1 MKALLRDRQAWL
13 FSAKT
18 FAASIA
24 ALYVGLAGNLSRPYW
39 AMATVYIVSQPL
51 LGPTRAKG
59 VYRVL
64 GTLLAGAA
72 TLVMLPNLVET
83 PLLLSA
89 AMALWLSACL
99 FLALLNR
106 GPRGY
111 AFLLAGYTTAFIGF
125 PAVTSPEGI
134 FDTVVARSEEI
145 ILGTVMA
152 VLFASLVFPASVR
165 PMLTARIGNWMQDA
179 AQWCRQVL
187 QRGPS
192 QAPRNRLAADLV
204 QFEALIAFVRH
215 DDPRHAGAAPTLE
228 HLRAR
233 MLLLLPVLSSIADRL
248 DAVQR
253 DGSALSPDIAALLDD
268 VAAWVDQG
276 DRARNEDDVAA
287 LRARIA
293 AHHPVVDQDIEHLLL
308 ASLLLRLEELLDL
321 WQDCRAL
328 EHSLLQGTATPV
340 LRATP
345 SAARHPATAESSNRA
360 DTAQSDPPVRSRT
373 RPSLLQILG
382 WSRRHAVTTEST
394 ERAQAAQSETA
405 ARSRM
410 QSSLLQR
417 LGWSRRNAATAV
429 PPEQAEA
436 ALLGHTGQLRQRSS
450 LVQRLTGS
458 PRDTADAPAPA
469 STARHIDFGMAAFSA
484 LSAGFALMAYC
495 VLWIGI
501 GWEGGGNGAMMAA
514 VTAAFFAAQD
524 DPAPS
529 MLSFLTWA
537 VVASVVAGIYL
548 FGIFPAIHDFPMLV
562 LVLAAVFLPIGA
574 LLHRPKS
581 MLIALPLVVNL
592 TALLSLQNTYN
603 ANIQSFVNAAVAMVL
618 GIGFAVVL
626 TRLFRSVGA
635 EWSARRL
642 VRQGWRTLA
651 EAAEGHGAQDR
662 QQFASRMLD
671 LLGLLA
677 PRLALT
683 PEGSDLASV
692 DMLNEVRVGLNIL
705 QLRSARHGLPQPS
718 IDAVDAILA
727 EVAAHYRQQVAHKQP
742 LPGPDALRD
751 RLDASLARVG
761 KVPVGTHRD
770 EALLGLIGLR
780 YSVFAKTVQQP
791 KEITQKRPALAPL
804 PSGR

>member
-1 MKALLRDRQAWL
+1 MNALLRDRQAWL

-18 FAASIA
+18 FAAAIA

-125 PAVTSPEGI
+125 PAVTAPEDI

-152 VLFASLVFPASVR
+152 VLFAALVFPASVR

-187 QRGPS
+187 QRGPA

-215 DDPRHAGAAPTLE
+215 DDPRHAGAAPALE

-248 DAVQR
+248 DALHAASR
-253 DGSALSPDIAALLDD
+253 ALPGELIALLEDIG
-268 VAAWVDQG
+268 AWVERAGPDAAQTAAEQPEMISAG
-276 DRARNEDDVAA
+276 DADADAAVAS

-293 AHHPVVDQDIEHLLL
+293 ALRPAVDDDLQHLLL

-328 EHSLLQGTATPV
+328 ESALLQGTALPALPAAARDRAVPETDAGAGAEV
-340 LRATP
+340 RLRSTVPQHVGKSGGETSPGAPAHADTAP
-345 SAARHPATAESSNRA
+345 SAASSQPA
-360 DTAQSDPPVRSRT
+360 
-373 RPSLLQILG
+373 
-382 WSRRHAVTTEST
+382 
-394 ERAQAAQSETA
+394 
-405 ARSRM
+405 
-410 QSSLLQR
+410 SLLQR
-417 LGWSRRNAATAV
+417 LT
-429 PPEQAEA
+429 
-436 ALLGHTGQLRQRSS
+436 RSS
-450 LVQRLTGS
+450 SRLST
-458 PRDTADAPAPA
+458 DAPATA
-469 STARHIDFGMAAFSA
+469 GDARHIDYGMAAFSA

-501 GWEGGGNGAMMAA
+501 DWEGGGNGAMMAA

-529 MLSFLTWA
+529 MVSFLTWA

-562 LVLAAVFLPIGA
+562 LVLAAVFLPLGA
-574 LLHRPKS
+574 LLHRPKT

-626 TRLFRSVGA
+626 TRLFRWVGA
-635 EWSARRL
+635 E
-642 VRQGWRTLA
+642 
-651 EAAEGHGAQDR
+651 
-662 QQFASRMLD
+662 
-671 LLGLLA
+671 
-677 PRLALT
+677 
-683 PEGSDLASV
+683 
-692 DMLNEVRVGLNIL
+692 
-705 QLRSARHGLPQPS
+705 
-718 IDAVDAILA
+718 
-727 EVAAHYRQQVAHKQP
+727 
-742 LPGPDALRD
+742 
-751 RLDASLARVG
+751 
-761 KVPVGTHRD
+761 
-770 EALLGLIGLR
+770 
-780 YSVFAKTVQQP
+780 
-791 KEITQKRPALAPL
+791 
-804 PSGR
+804 

>member
-1 MKALLRDRQAWL
+1 MNALLRDRQAWL

-18 FAASIA
+18 FAAAIA

-125 PAVTSPEGI
+125 PAVTAPEGI

-152 VLFASLVFPASVR
+152 VLFAALVFPASVR
-165 PMLTARIGNWMQDA
+165 PLLTARIGNWMQDA

-187 QRGPS
+187 QRGPA

-215 DDPRHAGAAPTLE
+215 DDPRHAGAAPALE
-228 HLRAR
+228 QLRAR

-248 DAVQR
+248 DALHAASRPLPGELITLLEDIGAWVER
-253 DGSALSPDIAALLDD
+253 AGPDAAQVAALQPEMISAGDADAD
-268 VAAWVDQG
+268 VA
-276 DRARNEDDVAA
+276 VAG

-293 AHHPVVDQDIEHLLL
+293 ALRPAVDDDLQHLLL

-328 EHSLLQGTATPV
+328 ESALLQGTALPALPAAARDRAAPETKAGAEV
-340 LRATP
+340 RLRSTVPQRVGDSGGETSP
-345 SAARHPATAESSNRA
+345 SAPAHV
-360 DTAQSDPPVRSRT
+360 DTA
-373 RPSLLQILG
+373 PSQP
-382 WSRRHAVTTEST
+382 A
-394 ERAQAAQSETA
+394 
-405 ARSRM
+405 
-410 QSSLLQR
+410 SLLQR
-417 LGWSRRNAATAV
+417 LT
-429 PPEQAEA
+429 
-436 ALLGHTGQLRQRSS
+436 RSS
-450 LVQRLTGS
+450 GR
-458 PRDTADAPAPA
+458 PTADAPATA
-469 STARHIDFGMAAFSA
+469 GDARHIDYGMAAFSA

-562 LVLAAVFLPIGA
+562 LVLAAVFLPLGA
-574 LLHRPKS
+574 LLHRPKT

-642 VRQGWRTLA
+642 ARQGWRTLA
-651 EAAEGHGAQDR
+651 AAADGRGAQDR
-662 QQFASRMLD
+662 HQFAARMLD

-677 PRLALT
+677 PRLAVA
-683 PEGSDLASV
+683 PPGSDLASV
-692 DMLNEVRVGLNIL
+692 DMLTEIRVGLNIL
-705 QLRSARHGLPQPS
+705 QLRRARHGLPPAS
-718 IDAVDAILA
+718 IAAVDAILA
-727 EVAAHYRQQVAHKQP
+727 DVAAHYRQQVAHKRP
-742 LPGPDALRD
+742 LPGPDTLRT

-761 KVPVGTHRD
+761 QVPAGTHRD

-780 YSVFAKTVQQP
+780 SSLFVDATAPDNATGHPQ
-791 KEITQKRPALAPL
+791 LA
-804 PSGR
+804 

>member
-1 MKALLRDRQAWL
+1 MIPLLRDRQAWL

-24 ALYVGLAGNLSRPYW
+24 ALYVALAGNLSRPYW

-64 GTLLAGAA
+64 GTLLAGVA

-125 PAVTSPEGI
+125 PAVTSPESI

-152 VLFASLVFPASVR
+152 VLFASLLFPASVK
-165 PMLTARIGNWMQDA
+165 PILTARIGNWMQDA

-215 DDPRHAGAAPTLE
+215 DDPRHAGAVPTLE
-228 HLRAR
+228 QLRAR
-233 MLLLLPVLSSIADRL
+233 MLMLLPVLSSMADRL
-248 DAVQR
+248 DALQR
-253 DGSALSPDIAALLDD
+253 DGSALPLATAALLED
-268 VAAWVDQG
+268 VAAYVDQG
-276 DRARNEDDVAA
+276 EEAPSDADVGA

-293 AHHPVVDQDIEHLLL
+293 ALRPVVDQDIEHLLL

-328 EHSLLQGTATPV
+328 QQAVVHGTATPV
-340 LRATP
+340 LRAMP
-345 SAARHPATAESSNRA
+345 AAARPPATAESSELA
-360 DTAQSDPPVRSRT
+360 DTAQSEP
-373 RPSLLQILG
+373 
-382 WSRRHAVTTEST
+382 AV
-394 ERAQAAQSETA
+394 
-405 ARSRM
+405 RSRM
-410 QSSLLQR
+410 QPSVLQR
-417 LGWSRRNAATAV
+417 LTR
-429 PPEQAEA
+429 
-436 ALLGHTGQLRQRSS
+436 
-450 LVQRLTGS
+450 S
-458 PRDTADAPAPA
+458 PRNTTDAPGAA
-469 STARHIDFGMAAFSA
+469 STTRHIDFGMAAFSA

-537 VVASVVAGIYL
+537 VVASVVAGIYQ

-562 LVLAAVFLPIGA
+562 LVLAAGFLPLGA

-592 TALLSLQNTYN
+592 TALLSLQNTYS
-603 ANIQSFVNAAVAMVL
+603 ANLQSFVNAAVAMVL

-651 EAAEGHGAQDR
+651 DAAEGRGAQDR
-662 QQFASRMLD
+662 QHFAARMLD

-683 PEGSDLASV
+683 PEGSELASV

-705 QLRSARHGLPQPS
+705 QLRRARHGLPAS
-718 IDAVDAILA
+718 SRDAVDAILRD
-727 EVAAHYRQQVAHKQP
+727 VAAHYRRQVAQKRP
-742 LPGPDALRD
+742 LHGPESLRD
-751 RLDASLARVG
+751 RLDVSLARVG
-761 KVPVGTHRD
+761 KVPAGAHRD

-780 YSVFAKTVQQP
+780 YSVFA
-791 KEITQKRPALAPL
+791 QKAPHTHGNADTRPPSAPL
-804 PSGR
+804 PTGEGLG

>member
-1 MKALLRDRQAWL
+1 MSALLRDRQAWL

-99 FLALLNR
+99 FMALLNR

-125 PAVTSPEGI
+125 PAVTAPEGI

-145 ILGTVMA
+145 VLGTVMA
-152 VLFASLVFPASVR
+152 VLFAALVFPASVK

-192 QAPRNRLAADLV
+192 QVPRNRLAADLV

-215 DDPRHAGAAPTLE
+215 DDPRHAGAVPTLE
-228 HLRAR
+228 QLRAR
-233 MLLLLPVLSSIADRL
+233 MLMLLPVLSSMADRL
-248 DAVQR
+248 DALQR
-253 DGSALSPDIAALLDD
+253 DGSALPLATAALLED
-268 VAAWVDQG
+268 VADWVDQ
-276 DRARNEDDVAA
+276 REDAGSDADVGA

-293 AHHPVVDQDIEHLLL
+293 ALRPVVDQDIGHLLL

-328 EHSLLQGTATPV
+328 QQGVVHGTATPV
-340 LRATP
+340 LRAMP
-345 SAARHPATAESSNRA
+345 AAARQAA
-360 DTAQSDPPVRSRT
+360 TAQSS
-373 RPSLLQILG
+373 
-382 WSRRHAVTTEST
+382 
-394 ERAQAAQSETA
+394 ERADSAQSEPAVGSRTQPSVLQRLGWPHRDAAVAESPERAEAAQNEPA
-405 ARSRM
+405 ARLRM
-410 QSSLLQR
+410 HPSLLQR
-417 LGWSRRNAATAV
+417 LPW
-429 PPEQAEA
+429 
-436 ALLGHTGQLRQRSS
+436 
-450 LVQRLTGS
+450 S
-458 PRDTADAPAPA
+458 PRDSTDAPASS
-469 STARHIDFGMAAFSA
+469 STTRHIDFGMAAFSA

-574 LLHRPKS
+574 LLHRPKT

-651 EAAEGHGAQDR
+651 DAAEGRGAQDR
-662 QQFASRMLD
+662 QHFAARMLD

-683 PEGSDLASV
+683 PEGS
-692 DMLNEVRVGLNIL
+692 EPGLGGYA
-705 QLRSARHGLPQPS
+705 QRSARGLEHPATAQR
-718 IDAVDAILA
+718 AAGFAAA
-727 EVAAHYRQQVAHKQP
+727 ER
-742 LPGPDALRD
+742 
-751 RLDASLARVG
+751 
-761 KVPVGTHRD
+761 
-770 EALLGLIGLR
+770 
-780 YSVFAKTVQQP
+780 
-791 KEITQKRPALAPL
+791 
-804 PSGR
+804 

>member
-1 MKALLRDRQAWL
+1 MSALLRDRQAWL

-125 PAVTSPEGI
+125 PAVTAPEGI

-152 VLFASLVFPASVR
+152 VLFAALVFPASVK
-165 PMLTARIGNWMQDA
+165 PMLTARIGNWMRDA

-215 DDPRHAGAAPTLE
+215 DDPRHAGAVPTLE
-228 HLRAR
+228 QLRAR
-233 MLLLLPVLSSIADRL
+233 MLMLLPVLSSMADRL
-248 DAVQR
+248 DALQR
-253 DGSALSPDIAALLDD
+253 DGSALPLATAALLED

-276 DRARNEDDVAA
+276 EDARSDADVDA

-293 AHHPVVDQDIEHLLL
+293 ALRPVVDQDIEHLLL

-328 EHSLLQGTATPV
+328 QQAMVHGTAMPV
-340 LRATP
+340 LRAMP
-345 SAARHPATAESSNRA
+345 AAARQAATAESSERA
-360 DTAQSDPPVRSRT
+360 DAAQNQPAVRSRMH
-373 RPSLLQILG
+373 P
-382 WSRRHAVTTEST
+382 
-394 ERAQAAQSETA
+394 
-405 ARSRM
+405 
-410 QSSLLQR
+410 SLLQR
-417 LGWSRRNAATAV
+417 LTW
-429 PPEQAEA
+429 
-436 ALLGHTGQLRQRSS
+436 
-450 LVQRLTGS
+450 S
-458 PRDTADAPAPA
+458 PRDTTDALAAA
-469 STARHIDFGMAAFSA
+469 SSTRHIDFGMVAFSA

-529 MLSFLTWA
+529 MLSFLAWA

-574 LLHRPKS
+574 LLHRPKT

-651 EAAEGHGAQDR
+651 EAADGRGAQDR
-662 QQFASRMLD
+662 QHFAARMLD

-692 DMLNEVRVGLNIL
+692 GMLNEVRVGLNIL

-718 IDAVDAILA
+718 IEAVDAILVD
-727 EVAAHYRQQVAHKQP
+727 VAAHYRQQIAHKRP
-742 LPGPDALRD
+742 LPAPDALRA

-761 KVPVGTHRD
+761 KVPAGAHRD

-780 YSVFAKTVQQP
+780 YSLFAQTAP
-791 KEITQKRPALAPL
+791 HTQRNTGTAPPLAPL
-804 PSGR
+804 PAGR

>member
-1 MKALLRDRQAWL
+1 MSALLRDRQAWL

-125 PAVTSPEGI
+125 PAVTAPEGI

-152 VLFASLVFPASVR
+152 VLFAALVFPASVK

-215 DDPRHAGAAPTLE
+215 DDPRHAGAVPTLE
-228 HLRAR
+228 QLRAR
-233 MLLLLPVLSSIADRL
+233 MLMLLPVLSSMADRL
-248 DAVQR
+248 DALQR
-253 DGSALSPDIAALLDD
+253 DGSALPLATAALLED

-276 DRARNEDDVAA
+276 EDARSDADVDA

-293 AHHPVVDQDIEHLLL
+293 ALRPVVDQDIEHLLL

-328 EHSLLQGTATPV
+328 QQAVVHGTATPV
-340 LRATP
+340 LRAMP
-345 SAARHPATAESSNRA
+345 AAARQAATVESSERA
-360 DTAQSDPPVRSRT
+360 DTEQSEPAVLSRT
-373 RPSLLQILG
+373 
-382 WSRRHAVTTEST
+382 
-394 ERAQAAQSETA
+394 
-405 ARSRM
+405 

-417 LGWSRRNAATAV
+417 LTW
-429 PPEQAEA
+429 
-436 ALLGHTGQLRQRSS
+436 
-450 LVQRLTGS
+450 S
-458 PRDTADAPAPA
+458 PRNTTDAPAAA
-469 STARHIDFGMAAFSA
+469 STPRHIDYGMAAFSA

-574 LLHRPKS
+574 LLHRPKT

-651 EAAEGHGAQDR
+651 DAAEGRGAQDR
-662 QQFASRMLD
+662 QHFAARMLD

-683 PEGSDLASV
+683 PEGSELASV

-718 IDAVDAILA
+718 VEAVNAILA
-727 EVAAHYRQQVAHKQP
+727 DIAAHYRQQIAHKRP
-742 LPGPDALRD
+742 LPAPDALRA

-761 KVPVGTHRD
+761 KVPAGTHRD

-780 YSVFAKTVQQP
+780 YSVFAQTAP
-791 KEITQKRPALAPL
+791 HTQSNADTESPLAHLPA
-804 PSGR
+804 GR

>member
-1 MKALLRDRQAWL
+1 MSALLRDRQAWL

-125 PAVTSPEGI
+125 PAVTAPEGI

-152 VLFASLVFPASVR
+152 VLFAALVFPASVK

-215 DDPRHAGAAPTLE
+215 DDPRHAGAVPTLE
-228 HLRAR
+228 QLRAR
-233 MLLLLPVLSSIADRL
+233 MLMLLPVLSSMADRL
-248 DAVQR
+248 DALQR
-253 DGSALSPDIAALLDD
+253 DGSALPLATAALLED

-276 DRARNEDDVAA
+276 EDAPSDAGVGA

-293 AHHPVVDQDIEHLLL
+293 ALRPVVDQDIEHLLL

-328 EHSLLQGTATPV
+328 QQAVVHGTVTPM
-340 LRATP
+340 LRAMP
-345 SAARHPATAESSNRA
+345 AAARQAATAESSERA
-360 DTAQSDPPVRSRT
+360 DAAHSEPAVRSRT
-373 RPSLLQILG
+373 
-382 WSRRHAVTTEST
+382 
-394 ERAQAAQSETA
+394 
-405 ARSRM
+405 

-417 LGWSRRNAATAV
+417 LTW
-429 PPEQAEA
+429 
-436 ALLGHTGQLRQRSS
+436 
-450 LVQRLTGS
+450 S
-458 PRDTADAPAPA
+458 PRDTTDAPAAA
-469 STARHIDFGMAAFSA
+469 STTRHIDYGMAAFSA

-574 LLHRPKS
+574 LLHRPKT

-651 EAAEGHGAQDR
+651 DAAEGRGAQDR
-662 QQFASRMLD
+662 QHFAARMLD

-683 PEGSDLASV
+683 PEGSELASV

-718 IDAVDAILA
+718 VEAVNAILA
-727 EVAAHYRQQVAHKQP
+727 DIAAHYRQQIVHKRP
-742 LPGPDALRD
+742 LPAPDALRA

-761 KVPVGTHRD
+761 KVPAGTHRD

-780 YSVFAKTVQQP
+780 YSVFAQTAPHSQANADTESP
-791 KEITQKRPALAPL
+791 LAHLPA
-804 PSGR
+804 GR

>member
-1 MKALLRDRQAWL
+1 MTALLRDRQAWL
-13 FSAKT
+13 FSART

-24 ALYVGLAGNLSRPYW
+24 ALYVALAGNLSRPYW

-89 AMALWLSACL
+89 AMAVWLSACL

-125 PAVTSPEGI
+125 PAVTAPEGI

-145 ILGTVMA
+145 VLGTVMA
-152 VLFASLVFPASVR
+152 VLFAALVFPASVR

-187 QRGPS
+187 QRGPAH
-192 QAPRNRLAADLV
+192 APRNRLAADLV

-215 DDPRHAGAAPTLE
+215 DDPRHAGAAPALE
-228 HLRAR
+228 QLRAR
-233 MLLLLPVLSSIADRL
+233 MLMLLPVLSSITDRL
-248 DAVQR
+248 DALHGDATAQPE
-253 DGSALSPDIAALLDD
+253 LAALLHD
-268 VAAWVDQG
+268 VVAWVHPG
-276 DRARNEDDVAA
+276 DGATADAIDVDA

-293 AHHPVVDQDIEHLLL
+293 ALRPPVDQHIAHLLL

-328 EHSLLQGTATPV
+328 EQALVRGTAPAA
-340 LRATP
+340 LRAMP
-345 SAARHPATAESSNRA
+345 NAARPAMALPAATAGSPERVAATGSAWRVRASSQRPA
-360 DTAQSDPPVRSRT
+360 GSRND
-373 RPSLLQILG
+373 
-382 WSRRHAVTTEST
+382 
-394 ERAQAAQSETA
+394 AATA
-405 ARSRM
+405 ASAEPVEGAPPEPGAHPHAPV
-410 QSSLLQR
+410 SLLQR
-417 LGWSRRNAATAV
+417 LRG
-429 PPEQAEA
+429 
-436 ALLGHTGQLRQRSS
+436 
-450 LVQRLTGS
+450 LTS
-458 PRDTADAPAPA
+458 DTADVPARGG
-469 STARHIDFGMAAFSA
+469 TTRHIDFGMVAFSA
-484 LSAGFALMAYC
+484 ASAGFALMAYC

-562 LVLAAVFLPIGA
+562 LLLAVVFLPLGA
-574 LLHRPKS
+574 LLHRPAS

-651 EAAEGHGAQDR
+651 AAAEGHGTQDR
-662 QQFASRMLD
+662 QHFAARMLD

-727 EVAAHYRQQVAHKQP
+727 EVAAHYRQQVAHKRP
-742 LPGPDALRD
+742 LPGPNSLRD
-751 RLDASLARVG
+751 RLDVSLTRVD
-761 KVPVGTHRD
+761 KVPAGAHRD

-780 YSVFAKTVQQP
+780 YSLFAETVQRREDIKHEP
-791 KEITQKRPALAPL
+791 SALAPL

>member
-1 MKALLRDRQAWL
+1 MSALLRDRQAWL

-125 PAVTSPEGI
+125 PAVTAPEGI

-152 VLFASLVFPASVR
+152 VLFAALVFPASVK
-165 PMLTARIGNWMQDA
+165 PMLTGRIGNWMRDA
-179 AQWCRQVL
+179 AQWCQQVL
-187 QRGPS
+187 QRGPA

-215 DDPRHAGAAPTLE
+215 DDPRHAGTAPTLE
-228 HLRAR
+228 QLRAR
-233 MLLLLPVLSSIADRL
+233 MLMLLPVLSSVADRL
-248 DAVQR
+248 DALQR
-253 DGSALSPDIAALLDD
+253 DGSALPPETATLLED

-276 DRARNEDDVAA
+276 EDAPSDADVDA

-293 AHHPVVDQDIEHLLL
+293 ALRPVVDQDIEHLLL

-328 EHSLLQGTATPV
+328 QQAVVHGAAMPV
-340 LRATP
+340 LRAMP
-345 SAARHPATAESSNRA
+345 GAARQPATA
-360 DTAQSDPPVRSRT
+360 QSP
-373 RPSLLQILG
+373 G
-382 WSRRHAVTTEST
+382 
-394 ERAQAAQSETA
+394 QAAAVQGAPAT
-405 ARSRM
+405 RSRM
-410 QSSLLQR
+410 QASLRRR
-417 LGWSRRNAATAV
+417 LGWSR
-429 PPEQAEA
+429 
-436 ALLGHTGQLRQRSS
+436 S
-450 LVQRLTGS
+450 
-458 PRDTADAPAPA
+458 DTPVPA
-469 STARHIDFGMAAFSA
+469 SSSRHIDFGMVAFSA
-484 LSAGFALMAYC
+484 LSAGVALMAYC

-529 MLSFLTWA
+529 MLSFLAWA

-574 LLHRPKS
+574 LLHRPKT

-651 EAAEGHGAQDR
+651 EAADGRGAQDR
-662 QQFASRMLD
+662 QHFAARMLD

-718 IDAVDAILA
+718 IEAVNAILVD
-727 EVAAHYRQQVAHKQP
+727 VAAHYRQQIAHKRP
-742 LPGPDALRD
+742 LPAPDALRA

-761 KVPVGTHRD
+761 KVPAGAHRD

-780 YSVFAKTVQQP
+780 YSLFAQTAP
-791 KEITQKRPALAPL
+791 HTQRNTGTAPPLAPL
-804 PSGR
+804 PAAR

>member
-1 MKALLRDRQAWL
+1 MSALLRDRQAWL

-125 PAVTSPEGI
+125 PAVTAPEGI

-152 VLFASLVFPASVR
+152 VLFAALVFPASVK

-215 DDPRHAGAAPTLE
+215 DDPRHAGAVPTLE
-228 HLRAR
+228 QLRAR
-233 MLLLLPVLSSIADRL
+233 MLMLLPVLSSMADRL
-248 DAVQR
+248 DALQR
-253 DGSALSPDIAALLDD
+253 DGSALPLAIAALLED

-276 DRARNEDDVAA
+276 EDARSDADVGA

-293 AHHPVVDQDIEHLLL
+293 ALRPVVDQDIEHLLL

-328 EHSLLQGTATPV
+328 QQAVVHGTATPV
-340 LRATP
+340 LRAMP
-345 SAARHPATAESSNRA
+345 AAAGQAATAESSERA
-360 DTAQSDPPVRSRT
+360 DAAHGEPATRSRT
-373 RPSLLQILG
+373 HP
-382 WSRRHAVTTEST
+382 
-394 ERAQAAQSETA
+394 
-405 ARSRM
+405 
-410 QSSLLQR
+410 SLLQR
-417 LGWSRRNAATAV
+417 LTW
-429 PPEQAEA
+429 
-436 ALLGHTGQLRQRSS
+436 
-450 LVQRLTGS
+450 S
-458 PRDTADAPAPA
+458 PRDTTDAPAAA
-469 STARHIDFGMAAFSA
+469 STTRHIDFGMAAFSA

-574 LLHRPKS
+574 LLHRPKT

-651 EAAEGHGAQDR
+651 DAAEGRGAQDR
-662 QQFASRMLD
+662 QHFAARMLD

-683 PEGSDLASV
+683 PEGSELASV

-718 IDAVDAILA
+718 VEAVNAILA
-727 EVAAHYRQQVAHKQP
+727 DVAAHYRQQIAHKRP
-742 LPGPDALRD
+742 LPAPDALRA

-761 KVPVGTHRD
+761 KVPAGAHRD

-780 YSVFAKTVQQP
+780 YSVFAQTALH
-791 KEITQKRPALAPL
+791 TQANADTRPPLAPL
-804 PSGR
+804 PAGR

>member
-1 MKALLRDRQAWL
+1 MNALLRDRQAWL
-13 FSAKT
+13 FSVKT

-24 ALYVGLAGNLSRPYW
+24 ALYVALAGNLSRPYW

-125 PAVTSPEGI
+125 PAVTAPEGI

-145 ILGTVMA
+145 VLGTVMA

-187 QRGPS
+187 QRGAS
-192 QAPRNRLAADLV
+192 HAPRNRLAADLV

-215 DDPRHAGAAPTLE
+215 DDPRHAPAAPAME
-228 HLRAR
+228 QLRAR
-233 MLLLLPVLSSIADRL
+233 MLMLLPVLSSIADRL
-248 DAVQR
+248 DALQR
-253 DGSALSPDIAALLDD
+253 DGSAQSPDIGVLLED
-268 VAAWVDQG
+268 VAAWVDQ
-276 DRARNEDDVAA
+276 DEDARSDADVDA

-293 AHHPVVDQDIEHLLL
+293 ALRPVVDQDIAHLLL

-328 EHSLLQGTATPV
+328 EQALLHGTALPA
-340 LRATP
+340 LQA
-345 SAARHPATAESSNRA
+345 SAAGSASAASADVARA
-360 DTAQSDPPVRSRT
+360 DADARSR
-373 RPSLLQILG
+373 RQPSLLQRRG
-382 WSRRHAVTTEST
+382 MSRP
-394 ERAQAAQSETA
+394 QAAAGLPVS
-405 ARSRM
+405 
-410 QSSLLQR
+410 
-417 LGWSRRNAATAV
+417 G
-429 PPEQAEA
+429 
-436 ALLGHTGQLRQRSS
+436 
-450 LVQRLTGS
+450 
-458 PRDTADAPAPA
+458 
-469 STARHIDFGMAAFSA
+469 ARHIDFGMAAFSA
-484 LSAGFALMAYC
+484 LSAGFALLAYC

-548 FGIFPAIHDFPMLV
+548 FGVFPAIHDFPMLV

-626 TRLFRSVGA
+626 TRVFRSVGA

-651 EAAEGHGAQDR
+651 DAADGRGAQDR
-662 QQFASRMLD
+662 HQFAARMLD

-677 PRLALT
+677 PRLALA
-683 PEGSDLASV
+683 PQGSDLASV

-718 IDAVDAILA
+718 VEAVDAILVD
-727 EVAAHYRQQVAHKQP
+727 VAKHYRLQIAHKRP
-742 LPGPDALRD
+742 LPGPESLRD
-751 RLDASLARVG
+751 RLDLSLARVG
-761 KVPVGTHRD
+761 KVPAGAHRD

-780 YSVFAKTVQQP
+780 YSVFAQTAPQRSEVSRMQLP
-791 KEITQKRPALAPL
+791 LAPL
-804 PSGR
+804 PSGEGLG

>member
-1 MKALLRDRQAWL
+1 MNALLRDRQAWL

-18 FAASIA
+18 FAAAIA

-125 PAVTSPEGI
+125 PAVTAPEDI

-152 VLFASLVFPASVR
+152 VLFAALVFPASVR

-187 QRGPS
+187 QRGPA

-215 DDPRHAGAAPTLE
+215 DDPRHAGAAPALE

-248 DAVQR
+248 DALHAASR
-253 DGSALSPDIAALLDD
+253 ALPGELIALLEDIG
-268 VAAWVDQG
+268 AWVERAGPDAAQTAAEQPEMISAG
-276 DRARNEDDVAA
+276 DADADAAVAS

-293 AHHPVVDQDIEHLLL
+293 ALRPAVDDDLQHLLL

-328 EHSLLQGTATPV
+328 ESALLQGTALPALPAAARDRAVPETDAGAGAEV
-340 LRATP
+340 RLRSTVPQHVGKSGGETSPGAPAHADTAP
-345 SAARHPATAESSNRA
+345 SAASSQPA
-360 DTAQSDPPVRSRT
+360 
-373 RPSLLQILG
+373 
-382 WSRRHAVTTEST
+382 
-394 ERAQAAQSETA
+394 
-405 ARSRM
+405 
-410 QSSLLQR
+410 SLLQR
-417 LGWSRRNAATAV
+417 LT
-429 PPEQAEA
+429 
-436 ALLGHTGQLRQRSS
+436 RSS
-450 LVQRLTGS
+450 SRLST
-458 PRDTADAPAPA
+458 DAPATA
-469 STARHIDFGMAAFSA
+469 GDARHIDYGMAAFSA

-501 GWEGGGNGAMMAA
+501 DWEGGGNGAMMAA

-529 MLSFLTWA
+529 MVSFLTWA

-562 LVLAAVFLPIGA
+562 LVLAAVFLPLGA
-574 LLHRPKS
+574 LLHRPKT

-651 EAAEGHGAQDR
+651 AAADGRGAQDR
-662 QQFASRMLD
+662 HQFAARMLD

-677 PRLALT
+677 PRLAVA
-683 PEGSDLASV
+683 PPGSDLASV
-692 DMLNEVRVGLNIL
+692 DMLTEIRVGLNIL
-705 QLRSARHGLPQPS
+705 QLRRARHGLPPAS
-718 IDAVDAILA
+718 IAAVDAILA
-727 EVAAHYRQQVAHKQP
+727 DVAAHYRQQVAHKRP
-742 LPGPDALRD
+742 LPGPDTLRT

-761 KVPVGTHRD
+761 QVPAGTHRD

-780 YSVFAKTVQQP
+780 SSLFVDATVPDNATGHPHWRESRFFQSDQAVFACHW
-791 KEITQKRPALAPL
+791 RALPCVPVLRHGAACGE
-804 PSGR
+804 S

>member
-1 MKALLRDRQAWL
+1 MIPLLRDRQAWL

-24 ALYVGLAGNLSRPYW
+24 ALYVALAGNLSRPYW

-64 GTLLAGAA
+64 GTLLAGVA

-125 PAVTSPEGI
+125 PAVTSPESI

-152 VLFASLVFPASVR
+152 VLFASLLFPASVK

-215 DDPRHAGAAPTLE
+215 DDPRHAGAVPTLE
-228 HLRAR
+228 QLRAR
-233 MLLLLPVLSSIADRL
+233 MLMLLPVLSSMADRL
-248 DAVQR
+248 DALQR
-253 DGSALSPDIAALLDD
+253 DGSALPLATAALLED
-268 VAAWVDQG
+268 VAACVDQG
-276 DRARNEDDVAA
+276 EEAPSDADVGA

-293 AHHPVVDQDIEHLLL
+293 ALRPVVDQDIEHLLL

-328 EHSLLQGTATPV
+328 QQAVVHGTATPV
-340 LRATP
+340 LRAMP
-345 SAARHPATAESSNRA
+345 AAARPPATAESSELA
-360 DTAQSDPPVRSRT
+360 DTAQSEP
-373 RPSLLQILG
+373 
-382 WSRRHAVTTEST
+382 AV
-394 ERAQAAQSETA
+394 
-405 ARSRM
+405 RSRM
-410 QSSLLQR
+410 QPSVLQR
-417 LGWSRRNAATAV
+417 LTR
-429 PPEQAEA
+429 
-436 ALLGHTGQLRQRSS
+436 
-450 LVQRLTGS
+450 S
-458 PRDTADAPAPA
+458 PRNTTDAPGAA
-469 STARHIDFGMAAFSA
+469 STTRHIDFGMAAFSA

-495 VLWIGI
+495 VLWTGI

-537 VVASVVAGIYL
+537 VVASVVAGIYQ
-548 FGIFPAIHDFPMLV
+548 FGIFPAIHDFPTLV
-562 LVLAAVFLPIGA
+562 LVLAAGFLPLGA

-592 TALLSLQNTYN
+592 TALLSLQNTYS
-603 ANIQSFVNAAVAMVL
+603 ANLQSFVNAAVAMVL

-651 EAAEGHGAQDR
+651 DAAEGRGAQDR
-662 QQFASRMLD
+662 QHFAARMLD

-705 QLRSARHGLPQPS
+705 QLRRARHGLPAS
-718 IDAVDAILA
+718 SRDAVDAILRD
-727 EVAAHYRQQVAHKQP
+727 VAAHYRRQVAQKRP
-742 LPGPDALRD
+742 LHGPESLRD
-751 RLDASLARVG
+751 RLDVSLARVG
-761 KVPVGTHRD
+761 KVPAGAHRD

-780 YSVFAKTVQQP
+780 YSVFA
-791 KEITQKRPALAPL
+791 QKAPHTHGNADTRPPSAPL
-804 PSGR
+804 PTGEGLG

>member
-1 MKALLRDRQAWL
+1 MSALLRDRQAWL

-125 PAVTSPEGI
+125 PAVTAPEGI

-152 VLFASLVFPASVR
+152 VLFAALVFPASVK

-215 DDPRHAGAAPTLE
+215 DDPRHAGAVPTLE
-228 HLRAR
+228 QLRAR
-233 MLLLLPVLSSIADRL
+233 MLMLLPVLSSMADRL
-248 DAVQR
+248 DALQR
-253 DGSALSPDIAALLDD
+253 DGSALPLATAALLED

-276 DRARNEDDVAA
+276 EDARSDADVGA

-293 AHHPVVDQDIEHLLL
+293 ALRPVVDQDIEHLLL

-328 EHSLLQGTATPV
+328 QQAVVHGTAIPV
-340 LRATP
+340 LRAMP
-345 SAARHPATAESSNRA
+345 AAARQAATAESSERA
-360 DTAQSDPPVRSRT
+360 D
-373 RPSLLQILG
+373 
-382 WSRRHAVTTEST
+382 
-394 ERAQAAQSETA
+394 AAHSEPA
-405 ARSRM
+405 MRSRM
-410 QSSLLQR
+410 HPSVLQR
-417 LGWSRRNAATAV
+417 MTR
-429 PPEQAEA
+429 
-436 ALLGHTGQLRQRSS
+436 
-450 LVQRLTGS
+450 S
-458 PRDTADAPAPA
+458 PRDTTDAPAAA
-469 STARHIDFGMAAFSA
+469 STPRHIDFGMAAFSA

-574 LLHRPKS
+574 LLHRPKT

-651 EAAEGHGAQDR
+651 DAAEGRGAQDR
-662 QQFASRMLD
+662 QHFAARMLD

-683 PEGSDLASV
+683 PEGSELASV

-718 IDAVDAILA
+718 VEAVNAILA
-727 EVAAHYRQQVAHKQP
+727 DVAAHYRQQIAHKRP
-742 LPGPDALRD
+742 LPAPDALRA
-751 RLDASLARVG
+751 RLDASLARVS
-761 KVPVGTHRD
+761 KVPAGAHRD

-780 YSVFAKTVQQP
+780 YSVFAQTAP
-791 KEITQKRPALAPL
+791 HTQANVGTRPPLAPL
-804 PSGR
+804 PAGR

>member
-1 MKALLRDRQAWL
+1 MNALLRDRQAWL

-18 FAASIA
+18 FAAAIA

-125 PAVTSPEGI
+125 PAVTAPEGI

-152 VLFASLVFPASVR
+152 VLFAALVFPASVR

-187 QRGPS
+187 QRGPA

-215 DDPRHAGAAPTLE
+215 DDPRHAGAAPALE
-228 HLRAR
+228 QLRAR

-248 DAVQR
+248 DALHAASR
-253 DGSALSPDIAALLDD
+253 PLPAELIALLEEIG
-268 VAAWVDQG
+268 AWVERAGPDAAQTAAEQPEMISAG
-276 DRARNEDDVAA
+276 DADADAAVAG

-293 AHHPVVDQDIEHLLL
+293 ALRPAVDDDLQHLLL

-328 EHSLLQGTATPV
+328 ESALLQGTALPA
-340 LRATP
+340 LAA
-345 SAARHPATAESSNRA
+345 AARDRAVPEVEAGAGAKVCLRSTVPQGVGESGGETSPGAPAHV
-360 DTAQSDPPVRSRT
+360 DTAPSPP
-373 RPSLLQILG
+373 
-382 WSRRHAVTTEST
+382 A
-394 ERAQAAQSETA
+394 
-405 ARSRM
+405 
-410 QSSLLQR
+410 SLLQR
-417 LGWSRRNAATAV
+417 LT
-429 PPEQAEA
+429 
-436 ALLGHTGQLRQRSS
+436 RSS
-450 LVQRLTGS
+450 GRLAT
-458 PRDTADAPAPA
+458 DAPATA
-469 STARHIDFGMAAFSA
+469 GDARHIDYGMAAFSA

-562 LVLAAVFLPIGA
+562 LVLAAVFLPLGA
-574 LLHRPKS
+574 LLHRPKT

-651 EAAEGHGAQDR
+651 AAADGRGAQDR
-662 QQFASRMLD
+662 HQFAARMLD

-677 PRLALT
+677 PRLAVA
-683 PEGSDLASV
+683 PPGSDLASV
-692 DMLNEVRVGLNIL
+692 DMLTEIRVGLNIL
-705 QLRSARHGLPQPS
+705 QLRRARHGLPPAS
-718 IDAVDAILA
+718 IAAVDAILA
-727 EVAAHYRQQVAHKQP
+727 DVATHYRQQVAHKRP
-742 LPGPDALRD
+742 LPGPDTLRT

-761 KVPVGTHRD
+761 QVPAGTHRD

-780 YSVFAKTVQQP
+780 SSLFVEATVPDHATRHPQ
-791 KEITQKRPALAPL
+791 LA
-804 PSGR
+804 

>member
-64 GTLLAGAA
+64 GTLLAVAA

-125 PAVTSPEGI
+125 PAVTAPEGI

-179 AQWCRQVL
+179 AAWCRQVL

-192 QAPRNRLAADLV
+192 QAPRNHLAADLV

-276 DRARNEDDVAA
+276 DQARNEDDVAA

-328 EHSLLQGTATPV
+328 EQALVQGTATPV
-340 LRATP
+340 LRALP
-345 SAARHPATAESSNRA
+345 GAARHPATAESSNRA

-373 RPSLLQILG
+373 RSSLLQILG
-382 WSRRHAVTTEST
+382 WSRRD
-394 ERAQAAQSETA
+394 
-405 ARSRM
+405 
-410 QSSLLQR
+410 
-417 LGWSRRNAATAV
+417 AATAV

-450 LVQRLTGS
+450 LLQRLTGS
-458 PRDTADAPAPA
+458 PRNTADAPAPA
-469 STARHIDFGMAAFSA
+469 SNARHIDFGMAAFSA

-529 MLSFLTWA
+529 MLTFLTWA

-705 QLRSARHGLPQPS
+705 QLRGARHGLPQPS
-718 IDAVDAILA
+718 REAVDAILA
-727 EVAAHYRQQVAHKQP
+727 EVAAHYRQQVAHKRP

-751 RLDASLARVG
+751 RLDASLTRVG
-761 KVPVGTHRD
+761 KVPAGTHRD

-791 KEITQKRPALAPL
+791 KDITQKPSALAPL

>member
-1 MKALLRDRQAWL
+1 MSALLRDRQAWL

-125 PAVTSPEGI
+125 PAVTAPEGI

-152 VLFASLVFPASVR
+152 VLFAALVFPASVK

-187 QRGPS
+187 QRGAS

-215 DDPRHAGAAPTLE
+215 DDPRHAGAVPTLE
-228 HLRAR
+228 QLRAR
-233 MLLLLPVLSSIADRL
+233 MLMLLPVLSSMADRL
-248 DAVQR
+248 DALQR
-253 DGSALSPDIAALLDD
+253 DGSALPLAAAALLED

-276 DRARNEDDVAA
+276 EDARSDADVDA

-293 AHHPVVDQDIEHLLL
+293 ALRPVVDQDIEHLLL

-328 EHSLLQGTATPV
+328 QQAVVHGTATPV
-340 LRATP
+340 LRAMP
-345 SAARHPATAESSNRA
+345 AAARQAATVESSERA
-360 DTAQSDPPVRSRT
+360 DAAHSEPAVRSRT
-373 RPSLLQILG
+373 
-382 WSRRHAVTTEST
+382 
-394 ERAQAAQSETA
+394 
-405 ARSRM
+405 

-417 LGWSRRNAATAV
+417 LTW
-429 PPEQAEA
+429 
-436 ALLGHTGQLRQRSS
+436 
-450 LVQRLTGS
+450 S
-458 PRDTADAPAPA
+458 PRNTTDAPAAA
-469 STARHIDFGMAAFSA
+469 STTRHIDFGMAAFSA

-574 LLHRPKS
+574 LLHRPKT

-651 EAAEGHGAQDR
+651 DAAEGRGAQDR
-662 QQFASRMLD
+662 QHFAARMLD

-683 PEGSDLASV
+683 PEGSELASV

-705 QLRSARHGLPQPS
+705 QLRNARHGLPQPS
-718 IDAVDAILA
+718 VEAVNAILA
-727 EVAAHYRQQVAHKQP
+727 DVAAHYRQQMAHKRP
-742 LPGPDALRD
+742 LPAPDALRA

-761 KVPVGTHRD
+761 KVPAGAHRD

-780 YSVFAKTVQQP
+780 YSVFAQTAP
-791 KEITQKRPALAPL
+791 HTQANAGAESSLAHLPA
-804 PSGR
+804 GR